1 MRFDCC
7 KDGNGPQFAKKNNT
21 AKRTSDD
28 QSKNRFT
35 YTIVKDPSV
44 GLDGTQE
51 HGVAIVMLSNSN
63 YVPFSSVTFFSPVG

>member
-51 HGVAIVMLSNSN
+51 HGVSTVMTSMST
-63 YVPFSSVTFFSPVG
+63 YARFSSVTFFSSIG